1 MTTLDTVVGM
11 FVAGIVVAV
20 LGIFL
25 FHVALGKTLRAN
37 SAARIP
43 WGGRPK
49 ASPRGTVAMRAVG
62 AGLGILG
69 AALMSTAG
77 WHWTA
82 MVVLAGPVA
91 ALVAIGLHNRRVRHE
106 IVARR

>member
-1 MTTLDTVVGM
+1 M
-11 FVAGIVVAV
+11 FVTGVVVAV
-20 LGIFL
+20 IGILL
-25 FHVALGKTLRAN
+25 FQVALGKTLRAN

-43 WGGRPK
+43 WGGRPET
-49 ASPRGTVAMRAVG
+49 SPRGTVAMRAVG

-69 AALMSTAG
+69 ASLMSTAG

-91 ALVAIGLHNRRVRHE
+91 ALVAIALHNRRVKHE
-106 IVARR
+106 IVAGR